1 MLQGAEKKKKKKKS
15 LNINTEQWMVAHPH
29 NWELHNQKV
38 LSRPCNNM
46 KNGYEVKV
54 ERAGWKNMTISKEQ
68 LHSHTHSH
76 AQKTRD
82 MSQRSFLGSGPMH
95 DFSFTLY
102 PRLSTFSLEDVHYFY
117 DEKLSFITKY

>member
-1 MLQGAEKKKKKKKS
+1 
-15 LNINTEQWMVAHPH
+15 
-29 NWELHNQKV
+29 
-38 LSRPCNNM
+38 
-46 KNGYEVKV
+46 
-54 ERAGWKNMTISKEQ
+54 MTISKEQ

>member
-1 MLQGAEKKKKKKKS
+1 
-15 LNINTEQWMVAHPH
+15 
-29 NWELHNQKV
+29 
-38 LSRPCNNM
+38 M
-46 KNGYEVKV
+46 KLK
-54 ERAGWKNMTISKEQ
+54 WKEQ
-68 LHSHTHSH
+68 DGRIWLYQKNNCTHTHSH